1 MRNRRLFIEQSQRM
15 NCNRNNERNL
25 FYYRFREFS
34 AHICISIHFGV
45 LLHINTVGQAFL
57 LAILSTLL
65 CLVATSPALLD
76 NFEGSALEDMEEAEI
91 EVSEK
96 QGVTALGYD
105 IVQSPPPHYKLEKFL
120 MDHYNFKL
128 IPRRDS
134 GKAVTV
140 RFSIGL
146 YQIIEVNE
154 PQQYILL
161 NAWIVERWKDDLLY
175 WNPDRFDGLREIVL
189 PREAVWIPD
198 TTLYNSLV
206 MNDAESRRLHSVKI
220 TTLKHQKTALVEMLY
235 PTLYKFSCML
245 DLRFFPFDVQH
256 CLMRF
261 GSWTH
266 DNKAIDYFPHNE
278 TDDEA
283 IGTKHCIENEGW
295 NILSTDVLR
304 REEKFQCCENNYTL
318 LDFHI
323 HIQRKPLFYLVN
335 LIIPTSVITLIAIV
349 GFFSSSTVN
358 DAREEKIS
366 LGITTLLSMSILI
379 FMVSDQMPSTSS
391 FIPLI
396 GWFYTSMMML
406 ISGGTLAASFV
417 IYIQKKGIVG
427 QRPSSRTMRWA
438 RRLGKIILM
447 EMPLLMKQAY
457 AFKAKHNW
465 QPPSTSIC
473 SDFVV
478 PFVSYYP
485 PSTARQR
492 SQDKLNKQQQLAAA
506 LAVANA
512 QRKQNHSQLG
522 VHGGKLNDQRK
533 LSIWQRFHKVSKDMT
548 SSQSGHVVFGQ
559 PPSMSENGMKKPP
572 STTSML
578 ANNSAQSM
586 GFVAPPLPIT
596 PTGPT
601 AAFWSHFGT
610 RSSPSTPPVANDD
623 ISQKNSM
630 QSQRTE
636 EDDESGSQVSTTGAG
651 GGPIGNSVS
660 FVDGPPKL
668 HNYSRETETTTAF
681 SIEEESETEAED
693 NVSSIIARPTTGSNP
708 VYKNDNTPKVP
719 AHRKQFDE
727 YNAKSNNAEN
737 EDASTDSPSDTPTQL
752 TPSAVQPS
760 ENSFSSW
767 EMNKVRHRSSSNN
780 QQQKTD
786 PLPNQYNFNGPIFDN
801 KNSNNAP
808 GNPYG
813 VLPLNAQVQW
823 AEAAGLGFKRTD
835 SILGSTSSN
844 PSRPPPLLRRITS
857 TSIAD
862 VYNCLTEQGMNSSFT
877 SSTGNLNQINPN
889 LPASAA
895 AAAAQINQNS
905 QILRNLAEIEYDWLA
920 AVVERLFLIIF
931 CSLFFFMSFG
941 INGIGMY
948 YWYFTTVDNIDN
960 R

>member
-1 MRNRRLFIEQSQRM
+1 M
-15 NCNRNNERNL
+15 
-25 FYYRFREFS
+25 FS
-34 AHICISIHFGV
+34 SA
-45 LLHINTVGQAFL
+45 LLS
-57 LAILSTLL
+57 AILSTLL
-65 CLVATSPALLD
+65 CFVSTSPALLD
-76 NFEGSALEDMEEAEI
+76 NFEGSALEDIEEAEI

-96 QGVTALGYD
+96 HGVTALGYD

-120 MDHYNFKL
+120 MDHYNYKL

-140 RFSIGL
+140 KFSIGL

-175 WNPDRFDGLREIVL
+175 WNPDRFDGLKEIVL

-206 MNDAESRRLHSVKI
+206 MSDAESRRLHSVKI

-266 DNKAIDYFPHNE
+266 DNKAIDYFSHNE
-278 TDDEA
+278 TEDEA

-323 HIQRKPLFYLVN
+323 NIQRKPLFYLVN

-457 AFKAKHNW
+457 AFKAK
-465 QPPSTSIC
+465 
-473 SDFVV
+473 
-478 PFVSYYP
+478 
-485 PSTARQR
+485 
-492 SQDKLNKQQQLAAA
+492 QDKLNKQQQLAAA

-512 QRKQNHSQLG
+512 QRKQNHNQLG
-522 VHGGKLNDQRK
+522 SHGGKLNDQRK

-548 SSQSGHVVFGQ
+548 STQSGHVVFGQ
-559 PPSMSENGMKKPP
+559 HPTMSENGMKKPP
-572 STTSML
+572 STTSMV
-578 ANNSAQSM
+578 ANNSTQSM
-586 GFVAPPLPIT
+586 GFIAPPLPVT

-601 AAFWSHFGT
+601 AAFWAHFGT
-610 RSSPSTPPVANDD
+610 RSPPSTPPVANDD
-623 ISQKNSM
+623 VSQKNSM

-636 EDDESGSQVSTTGAG
+636 EDDESGSQVSTTGVG
-651 GGPIGNSVS
+651 GGPIGSSVS
-660 FVDGPPKL
+660 FVDAPPKL
-668 HNYSRETETTTAF
+668 HNYSRETVTTTAF
-681 SIEEESETEAED
+681 CIEEESETEAED
-693 NVSSIIARPTTGSNP
+693 NVSSITARPKACSNP
-708 VYKNDNTPKVP
+708 VYKNDNTPKFP
-719 AHRKQFDE
+719 AHRKQSDE

-737 EDASTDSPSDTPTQL
+737 DDASTDSPSDTPTQL
-752 TPSAVQPS
+752 TPNTVQPS

-767 EMNKVRHRSSSNN
+767 ETNKVRHRSSSNN
-780 QQQKTD
+780 NQQHQTE
-786 PLPNQYNFNGPIFDN
+786 PSLNHYNFNGPIFDN
-801 KNSNNAP
+801 KSNNNAP
-808 GNPYG
+808 GNHYAG
-813 VLPLNAQVQW
+813 MPLNAQVQW
-823 AEAAGLGFKRTD
+823 AEATGLGFRRTD

-844 PSRPPPLLRRITS
+844 PNRPPPLLRRITS

-862 VYNCLTEQGMNSSFT
+862 VYNCLTEQGMNSSFA

-889 LPASAA
+889 IPASAA
-895 AAAAQINQNS
+895 AAAAQINQNY

-931 CSLFFFMSFG
+931 CSMFFFMSFG

-948 YWYFTTVDNIDN
+948 YWYFTTVDNIDH